1 MKKRLMW
8 TSLALLPLA
17 VWLGAQV
24 QNATAARKTLA
35 EITPGNALVWI
46 EAKNLKGMVA
56 SWNGSQE
63 KKTWLDSST
72 YQSYMRSKLA
82 LRLEEVRKAYAD
94 GIGVNPGF
102 ELLENVAGGESAVA
116 VYDVGKLE
124 LLYLTRLPVA
134 SIGQTLL
141 MRGRAKFQARNAG
154 GQAYYVKST
163 SDGTVAFAAVGD
175 LLIAG
180 SREDLVAG
188 ALQLL
193 AGQQRPAVKQERWF
207 ADALSKA
214 SAAGAPDVRMLVNLE
229 RAVKTAHFR
238 SYWIQQNVTEMSQYY
253 AAVSDLQMGA
263 GAWTEQR
270 SLLRRESRA
279 AVDESGVAKLA
290 KFVPADAGFYQA
302 WAKPSSSQVE
312 TLLSER
318 IVPRGGSGAT
328 NPEDQRAPGAVV
340 ESAAGSEEQLEDRVD
355 VIESGVSNNAS
366 PLPIVKLAGSVV
378 DAAAQIQ
385 ATRASAGGVLVGI
398 DSALVLL
405 GSANWDEN
413 AVKSAVQASAERA
426 WSVGTLTWNR
436 RRAATWE
443 LSGLQPM
450 QVWMQGNV
458 LVIANSAGLMDKV
471 VAGNGRA
478 PQGAYVSGYRHGA
491 EREIYGR
498 VMGHIDNPQF
508 PATEKGTTRAPMLF
522 SETLGDLGKILQR
535 VDVSTM
541 EVRDDGAV
549 VKQTVV
555 YRKRP

>member
-1 MKKRLMW
+1 MKTKLMW
-8 TSLALLPLA
+8 TSLVLLPLA

-24 QNATAARKTLA
+24 QNAAASRKSLA

-46 EAKNLKGMVA
+46 EAKDLKGIVS

-82 LRLEEVRKAYAD
+82 LRLEEVQKAYAD

-102 ELLENVAGGESAVA
+102 ELLENVAGGESAIA

-124 LLYLTRLPVA
+124 LLYLTRLPA
-134 SIGQTLL
+134 AGIGQTLL
-141 MRGRAKFQARNAG
+141 MQGRAKFQARNAG

-207 ADALSKA
+207 ADALAKSIG
-214 SAAGAPDVRMLVNLE
+214 SPDVRMLMNLD

-270 SLLRRESRA
+270 TLLRRESRA
-279 AVDESGVAKLA
+279 AVDEAGVAKLA

-302 WAKPSSSQVE
+302 WAKPSPSQVE
-312 TLLSER
+312 ALLSER
-318 IVPRGGSGAT
+318 MLPRAGSGAT
-328 NPEDQRAPGAVV
+328 NPEEQRAPGAVV
-340 ESAAGSEEQLEDRVD
+340 GSNAGGEEQLENRVD
-355 VIESGVSNNAS
+355 VVEVSSGNASS
-366 PLPIVKLAGSVV
+366 PLPIVKLGVAI

-385 ATRASAGGVLVGI
+385 ATRASTGGVLVGF

-405 GSANWDEN
+405 GFANWDEN

-426 WSVGTLTWNR
+426 WSAGALTWNR
-436 RRAATWE
+436 RGTAAWE
-443 LSGLQPM
+443 LSGLNSM
-450 QVWMQGNV
+450 HLWLQGNV
-458 LVIANSAGLMDKV
+458 LVIANSAGLLDKV
-471 VAGNGRA
+471 IASNGRSL
-478 PQGAYVSGYRHGA
+478 QGVYVSGYRHGA
-491 EREIYGR
+491 ERENYRR
-498 VMGHIDNPQF
+498 VMGHIDYPRI
-508 PATEKGTTRAPMLF
+508 PSTEKGTGRAPMLF
-522 SETLGDLGKILQR
+522 SETLGDLGKVLQR
-535 VDVSTM
+535 VDASTM

>member
-1 MKKRLMW
+1 MKKKLMW

-24 QNATAARKTLA
+24 RSTAARKSLA
-35 EITPGNALVWI
+35 EITPGNALVWV
-46 EAKNLKGMVA
+46 ETKDLKGIVSA
-56 SWNGSQE
+56 WNGSQE
-63 KKTWLDSST
+63 KKTWLGSGT

-82 LRLEEVRKAYAD
+82 LRLEEVQKAYAD

-124 LLYLTRLPVA
+124 LLYLTRLPAA

-141 MRGRAKFQARNAG
+141 MQGRAKFQARNAG

-163 SDGTVAFAAVGD
+163 SDGTIAFAAFGD

-193 AGQQRPAVKQERWF
+193 AGQQRPAVQQERWF
-207 ADALSKA
+207 ADALAKA
-214 SAAGAPDVRMLVNLE
+214 SVANAPDVRMLVNLE

-253 AAVSDLQMGA
+253 AAVSELRMGA

-302 WAKPSSSQVE
+302 WAKPSASQIE
-312 TLLSER
+312 ALLNER

-328 NPEDQRAPGAVV
+328 NAEEQRAPGAVV
-340 ESAAGSEEQLEDRVD
+340 EAVAGSEEQLEDRVD
-355 VIESGVSNNAS
+355 VVESGPTNPAS
-366 PLPIVKLAGSVV
+366 PLPIVRLAGSGV

-385 ATRASAGGVLVGI
+385 ATRAGAGGVLVGF

-413 AVKSAVQASAERA
+413 AVKSAVQASAERS
-426 WSVGTLTWNR
+426 WSAGALTWNR
-436 RRAATWE
+436 RGAAAWE
-443 LSGLQPM
+443 LGGLNPM
-450 QVWMQGNV
+450 HVWMQGNV
-458 LVIANSAGLMDKV
+458 LVMANSAGLLDKI

-478 PQGAYVSGYRHGA
+478 LQGAYVSGYRHGV
-491 EREIYGR
+491 ERENYTR
-498 VMGHIDNPQF
+498 VMAHVDYPQI
-508 PATEKGTTRAPMLF
+508 PAATEKGTTRAPMLF

-535 VDVSTM
+535 VDASTI

-555 YRKRP
+555 YRKRG